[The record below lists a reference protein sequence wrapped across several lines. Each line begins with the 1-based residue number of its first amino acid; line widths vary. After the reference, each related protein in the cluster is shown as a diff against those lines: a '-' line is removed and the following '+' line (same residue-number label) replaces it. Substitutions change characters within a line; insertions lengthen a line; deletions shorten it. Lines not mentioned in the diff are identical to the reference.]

1 MIQVVR
7 SSGDPQ
13 ILFLMLFWGEEIHST
28 WLDCQL
34 LMAPEQVKI
43 SEESQ
48 GSLTKTHQRDYL
60 EATRTTCWPQRIW
73 QRKRFPGG
81 TLLNQL
87 TVLDNMDT
95 YGSNL
100 QSSMKKIAGAAL
112 LSHDASSG
120 AFVGACEAIMNSYA
134 PSESPQAC
142 NMCGHP

>member
-1 MIQVVR
+1 MGFSNVLDMIQVVR

-120 AFVGACEAIMNSYA
+120 AFVGACELCSI
-134 PSESPQAC
+134 
-142 NMCGHP
+142 